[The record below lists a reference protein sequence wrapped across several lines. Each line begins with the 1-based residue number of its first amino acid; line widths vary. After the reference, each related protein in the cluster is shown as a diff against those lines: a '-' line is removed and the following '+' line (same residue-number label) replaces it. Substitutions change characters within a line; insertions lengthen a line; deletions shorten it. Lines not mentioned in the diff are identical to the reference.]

1 MIQFNAPER
10 LTIDN
15 FTKVTEKEIEVL
27 SLLLENLGYTTTYIA
42 NKLSLNRKTVSLRIK
57 SLKKYIIVR
66 IGSDKKRY

>member
-42 NKLSLNRKTVSLRIK
+42 NKLSLNRKK
-57 SLKKYIIVR
+57 LKKYIIVR